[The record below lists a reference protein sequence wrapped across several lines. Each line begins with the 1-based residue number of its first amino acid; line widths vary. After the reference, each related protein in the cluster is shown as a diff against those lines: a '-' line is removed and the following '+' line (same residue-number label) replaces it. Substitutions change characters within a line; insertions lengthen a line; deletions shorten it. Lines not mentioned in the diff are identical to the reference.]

1 MPRNILHFLNLGQS
15 VGNISIGLTN
25 RFKACIIPLGFVVS
39 HYLLN
44 QAVLVKQTNLSS
56 TLKAISELV
65 AIWHGANE
73 LVISFSRNIYAD
85 CFIYFYS
92 LYFVGLKPC

>member
-1 MPRNILHFLNLGQS
+1 MPRNTLHFSSLGQS
-15 VGNISIGLTN
+15 VRTISISLTN
-25 RFKACIIPLGFVVS
+25 RFKACIIPLSFVVS
-39 HYLLN
+39 HHLL
-44 QAVLVKQTNLSS
+44 QTVLVKQTNLSS

-65 AIWHGANE
+65 AIWHGAN
-73 LVISFSRNIYAD
+73 VIDISFSQNNYAD